1 MTDNIND
8 KILAFMKNTGWFAI
22 TDVQF
27 SLSNIMNAE
36 TKLFH
41 EPLALSAELIAKH
54 QVFILTNKKYDKLK
68 VAFFQLQKH
77 SNHFAKLIHKTKLTA
92 RAFHY
97 L

>member
-1 MTDNIND
+1 MITI
-8 KILAFMKNTGWFAI
+8 KVLAFMKNTDWFAI
-22 TDVQF
+22 IDVQF

-41 EPLALSAELIAKH
+41 EPLALSAELIARH

-68 VAFFQLQKH
+68 EAFFFSYQKH
-77 SNHFAKLIHKTKLTA
+77 PKHFAKLIRKTKLTG